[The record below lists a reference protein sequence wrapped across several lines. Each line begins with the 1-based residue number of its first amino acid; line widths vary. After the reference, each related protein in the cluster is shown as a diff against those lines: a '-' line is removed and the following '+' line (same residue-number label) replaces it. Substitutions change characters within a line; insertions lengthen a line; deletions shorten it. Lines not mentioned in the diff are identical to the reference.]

1 MATQDFPDHPAFRTK
16 HPSEGVFEK
25 VLIILAVFTAI
36 EITISLL
43 LEQGTLPLIIA
54 GLLLIFFALTKATFV
69 GGYFMHIFY
78 EKKPFT
84 IFMIGFGFPMLIVTP
99 IALVAL
105 TI

>member
-1 MATQDFPDHPAFRTK
+1 MSELKEHPAFRTK

-25 VLIILAVFTAI
+25 ILIILAVFTMI
-36 EITISLL
+36 EVIISLL
-43 LEQGTLPLIIA
+43 LENGTLPLIVA
-54 GLLLIFFALTKATFV
+54 GILLVFFAFSKATFV

-84 IFMIGFGFPMLIVTP
+84 IFMIGFGFPMMIVTP